1 MPQLTAAEIAEI
13 TSGRL
18 HGDPGVVVNG
28 VVADSREV
36 GADVAFAAVR
46 GGAAF
51 INDALEGGAPVAI
64 VAMPDEAPAAGTIVV
79 VSDVVAA
86 LGMLAAE
93 VRRRLNV
100 RVIGITGSTGKTLTK
115 DFVAAALGPRVHA
128 TPRSFNAEIGVPL
141 VVLGCPDDA
150 EVLVVELGAR
160 HPGEI
165 AELCRIVEPDVGVIT
180 GIGVSHLSEF
190 GSREAIARTKSELL
204 SWLPAQGVAVV
215 PSNDEYLWL
224 MADSTAARLVTVGPG
239 GHLLYG
245 ASSVSPDGRTHGWM
259 RAGNEVMDVTLPV
272 PGRALMRNAALA
284 VAVAAELGV
293 PPHESARRI
302 ASAPTSAWRMQILKT
317 GAYTVV
323 NDAWNANPTSSASA
337 LRTVKEMAGDADAWA
352 VLGAM
357 AELGP
362 VGRAAHER
370 VGRLARAVG
379 FTGIVTVGEPARA
392 IAQGAR
398 DIAMHAE
405 DLDEAAD
412 IIATR
417 AKPGSWV
424 LAKASRVARLEYF
437 PDVLA
442 MRVKVA

>member
-1 MPQLTAAEIAEI
+1 VPQLTASEISVI
-13 TSGRL
+13 TGGRL
-18 HGDPGVVVNG
+18 HGDPSVVVNS

-36 GADVAFAAVR
+36 TSDAAFAAVR

-51 INDALEGGAPVAI
+51 VNDALEAGAPVAI
-64 VAMPDEAPAAGTIVV
+64 VATPEEAPAAGTIVV
-79 VSDVVAA
+79 VDDVIAA
-86 LGMLAAE
+86 MGVLAAE

-100 RVIGITGSTGKTLTK
+100 RVVGITGSTGKTLTK
-115 DFVAAALGPRVHA
+115 DFVAAALGSRVHA

-160 HPGEI
+160 HTGEI
-165 AELCRIVEPDVGVIT
+165 GELCRIVEPDVGVIT

-204 SWLPAQGVAVV
+204 SWLPPHGLAVV

-224 MADSTAARLVTVGPG
+224 MADSTSARLVTVGPG
-239 GHLLYG
+239 GHVLYG
-245 ASSVSPDGRTHGWM
+245 ASSVDPDGRTRGWI
-259 RAGNEVMDVTLPV
+259 RAGDSIMDVSLPV

-284 VAVAAELGV
+284 VAVATELGV
-293 PPHESARRI
+293 APHEAVARI
-302 ASAPTSAWRMQILKT
+302 AAAPTSVWRMQILKT
-317 GAYTVV
+317 GTYTVV

-337 LRTVKEMAGDADAWA
+337 LRTVKEMSRGADTWA

-362 VGRAAHER
+362 IGRLAHER
-370 VGRLARAVG
+370 IGRLARAIG
-379 FTGIVTVGEPARA
+379 FTGVVTLGDSARGIADGAGEIAIPAES
-392 IAQGAR
+392 I
-398 DIAMHAE
+398 
-405 DLDEAAD
+405 DEAAD
-412 IIATR
+412 VIATR

-424 LAKASRVARLEYF
+424 LAKASRVVRLEYF
-437 PDVLA
+437 PEVLK
-442 MRVKVA
+442 MRVHA